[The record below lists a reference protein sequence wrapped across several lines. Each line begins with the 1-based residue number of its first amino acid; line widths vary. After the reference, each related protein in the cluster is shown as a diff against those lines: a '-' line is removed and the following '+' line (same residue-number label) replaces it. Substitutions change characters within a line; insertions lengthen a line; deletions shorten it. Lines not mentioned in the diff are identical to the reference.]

1 MQWSYFEIIIRV
13 RKVGSQE
20 GLAGRIG
27 DIFIWQPFFQTP
39 LLVPSGTQCTW
50 DVLCSLSPPPIECC
64 LLERLRH
71 FPLHCDFMAL
81 TFKWFNPSQMIAV
94 FQKDPS
100 KISHGC
106 CCLVAQACLTLAT
119 PWTVACQAPLSM
131 GFPTQGDWNGLLFPP
146 PADLPNPEI

>member
-13 RKVGSQE
+13 RQVGSQE

-39 LLVPSGTQCTW
+39 LLASSGTQRTW
-50 DVLCSLSPPPIECC
+50 AVLCFLSPPPIECHP
-64 LLERLRH
+64 LERVRH
-71 FPLHCDFMAL
+71 FPLHCDFMAF
-81 TFKWFNPSQMIAV
+81 TFQWLNPSQMIAV

-106 CCLVAQACLTLAT
+106 CLDAQSCLTLET
-119 PWTVACQAPLSM
+119 PWTACQAPLST
-131 GFPTQGDWNGLLFPP
+131 GFPTQEDWSGLLFPP
-146 PADLPNPEI
+146 PGDLPNPKI